1 MAELSNCREFAS
13 VAMLYA
19 LGELDAAGRAA
30 VEQHVGQCRACAAL
44 LDRENSLRHAMTSR
58 PDAAETLDRSG
69 LLLARCR
76 SELAE
81 ALDDAEKQAT
91 RPAWAVLLS
100 PSRWPGGI
108 GRALEFHP
116 AWSAAV
122 LLLMGAMGGLGLR
135 MWIHENSLPLPEGP
149 AITVSAA
156 PRLTDQEMETMGV
169 EAVQVE
175 EQENAAPRIEL
186 QLFSSRPITMQGTI
200 DDIEVRRMLTY
211 VISHPQRFSS
221 GVRLDSLEALRT
233 RVSNQEIRRALC
245 QAARHD
251 ANPAV
256 RLKALEAL
264 NGVNSDPDALHT
276 MVAALSADDNS
287 GVRVEAVN
295 SLLAALGASD
305 AAPVPLDSGAQDVLR
320 DRMQND
326 PNHYIRQRSATALA
340 RLASLESG
348 PADAGRIH
356 P

>member
-1 MAELSNCREFAS
+1 MAKLFDCRDFES

-19 LGELDAAGRAA
+19 ASELAESERAA
-30 VEQHVGQCRACAAL
+30 VEQHVRECPLCAAL
-44 LDRENSLRHAMTSR
+44 LDREIALRKAVTSR
-58 PDAAETLDRSG
+58 GDAAETLDRSG

-81 ALDDAEKQAT
+81 ALDDAENQAA
-91 RPAWAVLLS
+91 RPGLKILLS
-100 PSRWPGGI
+100 PWRWGVAT
-108 GRALEFHP
+108 GRALEFHS
-116 AWSAAV
+116 AWSAAI
-122 LLLMGAMGGLGLR
+122 LLVIGALGGLGVHT
-135 MWIHENSLPLPEGP
+135 WIHENSLPLPAVP

-156 PRLTDQEMETMGV
+156 ARLTDQEMETMGV
-169 EAVQVE
+169 EGVQVE
-175 EQENAAPRIEL
+175 EQDSASPHVEI
-186 QLFSSRPITMQGTI
+186 QIFSSRPITMQGTI
-200 DDIEVRRMLTY
+200 DDVDVRRVLTY
-211 VISHPQRFSS
+211 VVAHPQRFSS
-221 GVRLDSLEALRT
+221 GVRLDSLDALRT
-233 RVSNQEIRRALC
+233 RVSDSDIRHALC

-264 NGVNSDPDALHT
+264 NGMNSDPDALHT
-276 MVAALSADDNS
+276 MVAALSSDENS

-295 SLLAALGASD
+295 SLLAALGSSD
-305 AAPVPLDSGAQDVLR
+305 AGPVPVDFGAQDVLR

-348 PADAGRIH
+348 PADAGRIR